1 MLEEDTNVYVKIK
14 NEENMNTKK
23 TKSEEDEKFEEEYL
37 QFVKKAVQLFKALK
51 ENDDNPNSDQF
62 IKLWNKL
69 DAGIEIAEILD
80 SALYPK
86 EFSEM
91 FSKNDQDKIKV
102 IWNLAEIKKFDVGD
116 IFTDRNKKN
125 GLVVGVFKFTVWI
138 LFE

>member
-14 NEENMNTKK
+14 TEENMNTKK

-37 QFVKKAVQLFKALK
+37 EFVKKAVQLFKELK

-91 FSKNDQDKIKV
+91 FGKHDQDKIKV
-102 IWNLAEIKKFDVGD
+102 IWNLSETKKFDVGD
-116 IFTDRNKKN
+116 NFDNQ
-125 GLVVGVFKFTVWI
+125 GVVVGVFKFTVWI
-138 LFE
+138 LFK

>member
-1 MLEEDTNVYVKIK
+1 MLEEDTNNVYV
-14 NEENMNTKK
+14 K
-23 TKSEEDEKFEEEYL
+23 TKSEEDAKFEEEYL

-51 ENDDNPNSDQF
+51 ENDNPNSDQF

-102 IWNLAEIKKFDVGD
+102 IWNLSEIKKFDVGD
-116 IFTDRNKKN
+116 NFNN
-125 GLVVGVFKFTVWI
+125 QGVVVGVFKFTVWI
-138 LFE
+138 LFK